1 MNKSAQTKMDLVQ
14 FKFSKFYE
22 EVKNNYSD
30 DRRVFQNIYE
40 MLIEAIVVMG
50 AIDNTLI
57 QTAFNAK
64 FNEEIET
71 LERIMNKFKVVA

>member
-1 MNKSAQTKMDLVQ
+1 MNKTSQTKMDLVQ
-14 FKFSKFYE
+14 FKFQKFYE
-22 EVKNNYSD
+22 EIKNKHDD

-40 MLIEAIVVMG
+40 MLTEAIVVMG

-57 QTAFNAK
+57 QVAFNQK

-71 LERIMNKFKVVA
+71 LERIMNKFKN